1 MGLSLKSTSGKL
13 LASAALVGAAASV
26 AGLGTYGAFT
36 STTSANTSVSSG
48 TVTIGLGSSGTATNR
63 LSVAAT
69 GIVPGDT
76 IQRAVT
82 LTNSGSQNLAGVT
95 LTTAATTSSKLDTD
109 ATNGLQVVVDS
120 CSAPWTEAG
129 TAPAYTYT
137 CSGTS
142 TSVLSSH
149 AVIGSNVTLSNLGSV
164 TAGHADNLRVTLT
177 LPTTADNT
185 FQGISSTVSFSFTGT
200 QRSATNQ

>member
-13 LASAALVGAAASV
+13 LASAALIGAAASV

-36 STTSANTSVSSG
+36 STTSASESVSSG
-48 TVTIGLGSSGTATNR
+48 TVVIGLGASGANNR

-82 LTNSGSQNLAGVT
+82 LSNSGTQNLASAT
-95 LTTAATTSSKLDTD
+95 LTTTATTTSKLDTD
-109 ATNGLQVVVDS
+109 AVNGLQVAIDD
-120 CSAPWTEAG
+120 CSVAWTEAG

-137 CSGTS
+137 CSGTT
-142 TSVLSSH
+142 TSVLASR
-149 AVIGSNVTLSNLGSV
+149 AVIGSNVSLANLASV
-164 TAGHADNLRVTLT
+164 TASGTDHLRVTVS
-177 LPTTADNT
+177 LPSGADNS
-185 FQGISSTVSFSFTGT
+185 FQGLSSTVNFSFTGT
-200 QRSATNQ
+200 QRSGTNQ